1 MSKQEI
7 LQGIEAMQQIQRQNP
22 SSSDRWQRASE
33 CLRKLVGMLNG
44 VEITRE
50 MWDAGVTK

>member
-1 MSKQEI
+1 MTKEQI
-7 LQGIEAMQQIQRQNP
+7 QQGIEAMQAIQRANAP
-22 SSSDRWQRASE
+22 DSAKWQRASE

-50 MWDAGVTK
+50 MWAKGETR